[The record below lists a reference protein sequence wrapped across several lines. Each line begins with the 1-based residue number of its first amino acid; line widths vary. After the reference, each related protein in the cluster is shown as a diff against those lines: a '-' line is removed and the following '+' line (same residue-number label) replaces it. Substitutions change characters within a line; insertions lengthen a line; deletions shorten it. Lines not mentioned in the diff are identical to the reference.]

1 MAVLDL
7 RTYDS
12 IYSALFV
19 KIDVPGFEVLRFS
32 NHYKPYTLTESDG
45 TSNEYTNL
53 GSLLSITD
61 GISNIRANPE
71 QMTITIAG
79 VPYSAI
85 AVATDQKLK
94 GSKIEMRRL
103 FMNGA
108 TFQAISTPVLKFQGF
123 VDNYFVSEE
132 YPEELG
138 ADSSTCS
145 IGMVCSTLFDLYKN
159 KTAGRR
165 TNDYDQKRLYPGD
178 LSMDRVAVVAG
189 ANFNF
194 GARR

>member
-19 KIDVPGFEVLRFS
+19 KITVPEYEILRFS

-45 TSNEYTNL
+45 TSAQYTNL
-53 GSLLSITD
+53 GSLLSISD
-61 GISNIRANPE
+61 GVSNIRANPE
-71 QMTITIAG
+71 GITITITG
-79 VPYSAI
+79 VPYTAI
-85 AVATDQKLK
+85 AVATEQKLK
-94 GSKIEMRRL
+94 GSKVEMRRL
-103 FMNGA
+103 FLNGSNY
-108 TFQAISTPVLKFQGF
+108 QAISTPVLKFQGF
-123 VDNYFVSEE
+123 VENYTVAEDF
-132 YPEELG
+132 PEELG
-138 ADSSTCS
+138 ASTSTCS
-145 IGMVCSTLFDLYKN
+145 IALACSTLYDLYQN

-178 LSMDRVAVVAG
+178 LSMDRVATIAG

-194 GARR
+194 GALR